1 MFLTN
6 REQVQMRRSNK
17 ILAAAPVSN
26 SHETLANVAIVAVKA
41 PTITLPKNGVSVL
54 ENIRPSHWNSRPSDT
69 SCCTCKK
76 PNKKKQLKF
85 EKYIY

>member
-6 REQVQMRRSNK
+6 REQVQIRKSNK

-26 SHETLANVAIVAVKA
+26 SHETLANVAMVAVKA

-76 PNKKKQLKF
+76 QNKQAWNEFQTK
-85 EKYIY
+85 